1 MAKKMMLKVVIL
13 VSLLILQLADSQE
26 TSVMENVIEG
36 ANYRQGRIYARG
48 HAGLAARDAIAFH
61 QALLLASSSDCRKK
75 DLFGFSFWR
84 RFFLKL
90 HSEPP
95 NKPFFI
101 YKIPDVGN
109 TIDHLQMDKPRD
121 VRRGATRFKQPSGH
135 KLFSCLA
142 GVGADAG
149 GDFVQS
155 AKSKKERLRKLSALG
170 TASSS
175 FQNCEMGC
183 DVSDREDE
191 LPSKRFKLPKKFF
204 DDCNGVDHASVPRKL
219 RSAMKKRN
227 RESASP
233 SIPNSKKLN
242 HTMSGIESPKRD
254 GVNKPKPYL
263 KQGGSDRSLRETVSG
278 DITKDE
284 EEVVETLYALAGLF
298 PNNDAN
304 DNSKLDT
311 ESLDANPSAL
321 PEFKETP
328 TPAFEGLIHYSLLA
342 NLLFHNSAI
351 VVGRLLIYV
360 VVLDSAVG
368 NDKLGSICPL
378 KATKASSPSSVER
391 LAKETDQVDSLN
403 KSSTQSEPELPNS
416 RKFCTNSDD
425 SVPHELNIS
434 SVSAI
439 VEECNEKPTAN
450 VVKFSVPS
458 DLSLDS
464 RLKQPVQKE
473 SSIFGRKPETAL
485 ELGKTMGS
493 QVEVHNM
500 VQESK
505 KNGIIHA
512 CSEDFFNIGPVLWPG
527 LSSNVSH
534 GARND
539 SPSSSSQSPAAKIPA
554 WLDAAL
560 STSRASVQNV
570 SSFGK
575 VKRTINLLTVTN
587 VLNGRRTWKK
597 CAAHVYISH
606 LIQAL
611 QNSEN
616 KDKLQPN
623 EMRQHE
629 GSKQVALLGA
639 NIYTKVKN
647 GIVSAS
653 SIDISSAEK
662 RPNEAKNGILEQ
674 KKLYQDQP
682 ESAMGSRAYPSPKQ
696 SFDFLSL
703 SAGGGGLETND
714 SFSRARNGM
723 EPSSQSQ
730 VPYIQSLMQH
740 HTLIP
745 FSLPQSHFSSS
756 SCPNNPSAAQQKWD
770 LLLHFVVVTQ

>member
-1 MAKKMMLKVVIL
+1 
-13 VSLLILQLADSQE
+13 
-26 TSVMENVIEG
+26 
-36 ANYRQGRIYARG
+36 
-48 HAGLAARDAIAFH
+48 
-61 QALLLASSSDCRKK
+61 
-75 DLFGFSFWR
+75 
-84 RFFLKL
+84 
-90 HSEPP
+90 
-95 NKPFFI
+95 
-101 YKIPDVGN
+101 
-109 TIDHLQMDKPRD
+109 MDKPRD

-142 GVGADAG
+142 GVGAGAG

-175 FQNCEMGC
+175 FQDCEMGC

-242 HTMSGIESPKRD
+242 HAMSGIESRKRD

-321 PEFKETP
+321 PESKETP
-328 TPAFEGLIHYSLLA
+328 TPAFE
-342 NLLFHNSAI
+342 
-351 VVGRLLIYV
+351 
-360 VVLDSAVG
+360 VG
-368 NDKLGSICPL
+368 NDKSGSICPL
-378 KATKASSPSSVER
+378 KATEASSPSSVER

-416 RKFCTNSDD
+416 RKFCITSDD
-425 SVPHELNIS
+425 SVPHDLNIS

-450 VVKFSVPS
+450 VVNFSVPS

-464 RLKQPVQKE
+464 RKLKQPVQKE
-473 SSIFGRKPETAL
+473 SSIFGSKPETAL

-505 KNGIIHA
+505 KN
-512 CSEDFFNIGPVLWPG
+512 GPVLWPG

-575 VKRTINLLTVTN
+575 VTN
-587 VLNGRRTWKK
+587 VLNGRRMWKK

-611 QNSEN
+611 KNSESE
-616 KDKLQPN
+616 DKLQPN
-623 EMRQHE
+623 EMRLHE

-682 ESAMGSRAYPSPKQ
+682 QCAMGSRAYPSPKQ

-730 VPYIQSLMQH
+730 VPYIHSLMQH

-745 FSLPQSHFSSS
+745 LSLPQSHFSPS
-756 SCPNNPSAAQQKWD
+756 SCPNNPSAAQQAQLQLPPYHVNPFCGPQASPTALTKQQPQQQHLQLQQQQQQQQRLWAAQLVAQYRPVGTTAPAVHFPSWQNGRQETMLIPCGQAVMSPSPSTVD
-770 LLLHFVVVTQ
+770 LVGPKYAPLSQQQQQQLMAVTSSFPPGRVKRQDHHLPSVYEESGGGFRAGSALPLQLLCSERL

>member
-1 MAKKMMLKVVIL
+1 MW
-13 VSLLILQLADSQE
+13 
-26 TSVMENVIEG
+26 
-36 ANYRQGRIYARG
+36 
-48 HAGLAARDAIAFH
+48 
-61 QALLLASSSDCRKK
+61 LASSSDCRKK

-84 RFFLKL
+84 RFFLEL

-95 NKPFFI
+95 NKPFLI
-101 YKIPDVGN
+101 YKIPDVSN

-142 GVGADAG
+142 GVGAGAG

-175 FQNCEMGC
+175 FQDCEMGC

-242 HTMSGIESPKRD
+242 HAMSGIESPKRD
-254 GVNKPKPYL
+254 G

-321 PEFKETP
+321 PESKETP
-328 TPAFEGLIHYSLLA
+328 TPAFE
-342 NLLFHNSAI
+342 
-351 VVGRLLIYV
+351 
-360 VVLDSAVG
+360 VG
-368 NDKLGSICPL
+368 NDKSGSICPL
-378 KATKASSPSSVER
+378 KATEASSPSSVER

-416 RKFCTNSDD
+416 RKFCITSDD
-425 SVPHELNIS
+425 SVPHDLNIS

-450 VVKFSVPS
+450 VVNFSVPS

-464 RLKQPVQKE
+464 RKLKQPVQKE
-473 SSIFGRKPETAL
+473 SSIFGSKPETAL

-505 KNGIIHA
+505 KN
-512 CSEDFFNIGPVLWPG
+512 GPVLWPG

-575 VKRTINLLTVTN
+575 
-587 VLNGRRTWKK
+587 
-597 CAAHVYISH
+597 
-606 LIQAL
+606 AL
-611 QNSEN
+611 KNSESE
-616 KDKLQPN
+616 DKLQPN
-623 EMRQHE
+623 EMRLHE

-682 ESAMGSRAYPSPKQ
+682 QCAMGSRAYPSPKQ

-730 VPYIQSLMQH
+730 VPYIHSLMQH

-745 FSLPQSHFSSS
+745 LSLPQSRFSPS
-756 SCPNNPSAAQQKWD
+756 SCPNNPSAAQQD
-770 LLLHFVVVTQ
+770 SIQYIQQIQYIQRLVGSAISESIES

>member
-1 MAKKMMLKVVIL
+1 
-13 VSLLILQLADSQE
+13 
-26 TSVMENVIEG
+26 
-36 ANYRQGRIYARG
+36 
-48 HAGLAARDAIAFH
+48 
-61 QALLLASSSDCRKK
+61 
-75 DLFGFSFWR
+75 
-84 RFFLKL
+84 
-90 HSEPP
+90 
-95 NKPFFI
+95 
-101 YKIPDVGN
+101 
-109 TIDHLQMDKPRD
+109 
-121 VRRGATRFKQPSGH
+121 
-135 KLFSCLA
+135 
-142 GVGADAG
+142 
-149 GDFVQS
+149 
-155 AKSKKERLRKLSALG
+155 
-170 TASSS
+170 
-175 FQNCEMGC
+175 
-183 DVSDREDE
+183 
-191 LPSKRFKLPKKFF
+191 
-204 DDCNGVDHASVPRKL
+204 
-219 RSAMKKRN
+219 MKKRN

-242 HTMSGIESPKRD
+242 HTISGIESPKRD

-321 PEFKETP
+321 PESKETP
-328 TPAFEGLIHYSLLA
+328 TPAFE
-342 NLLFHNSAI
+342 
-351 VVGRLLIYV
+351 
-360 VVLDSAVG
+360 VG
-368 NDKLGSICPL
+368 NDKSGSICPL
-378 KATKASSPSSVER
+378 KATEASSPSSVER
-391 LAKETDQVDSLN
+391 LAKETDQADSLN
-403 KSSTQSEPELPNS
+403 QSSTQSEPELPNS
-416 RKFCTNSDD
+416 RKFCITSDD
-425 SVPHELNIS
+425 SVPHDLNIS

-450 VVKFSVPS
+450 VVNFSVPS

-464 RLKQPVQKE
+464 RLKQPVQE
-473 SSIFGRKPETAL
+473 SSISGRKPGTAL

-493 QVEVHNM
+493 QVEVQNM

-554 WLDAAL
+554 WMDAAL

-575 VKRTINLLTVTN
+575 VTN

-611 QNSEN
+611 QNSES

-623 EMRQHE
+623 EMRLHE

-682 ESAMGSRAYPSPKQ
+682 GSAMGSRAYPSPKQ

-730 VPYIQSLMQH
+730 VPYIHSLMQH
-740 HTLIP
+740 HTLVP
-745 FSLPQSHFSSS
+745 LSLPQSHFSSS
-756 SCPNNPSAAQQKWD
+756 SCPNNPSAAQQAQLQLPPYHCNPFCGPQASPTALTKQQPQQQHLQLQQQQQRLWAAHMVAQYRPVGTTAPAVHFPSWQNGRQETMLIPCGQAVMSPSPSTLD
-770 LLLHFVVVTQ
+770 LVGPKYAPLSQQQQQQLMAVTSSFPPGRVKRQDHHLPSVYEESGGGFRAGSALPLQLLCSERL

>member
-1 MAKKMMLKVVIL
+1 
-13 VSLLILQLADSQE
+13 
-26 TSVMENVIEG
+26 
-36 ANYRQGRIYARG
+36 
-48 HAGLAARDAIAFH
+48 
-61 QALLLASSSDCRKK
+61 
-75 DLFGFSFWR
+75 
-84 RFFLKL
+84 
-90 HSEPP
+90 
-95 NKPFFI
+95 
-101 YKIPDVGN
+101 
-109 TIDHLQMDKPRD
+109 MDKPRD
-121 VRRGATRFKQPSGH
+121 VKRGATRFKQPSGH
-135 KLFSCLA
+135 KLFPCLA
-142 GVGADAG
+142 GVGAGAGAG

-175 FQNCEMGC
+175 FQDCEMGC

-321 PEFKETP
+321 PESKETP
-328 TPAFEGLIHYSLLA
+328 TPAFE
-342 NLLFHNSAI
+342 
-351 VVGRLLIYV
+351 
-360 VVLDSAVG
+360 VG
-368 NDKLGSICPL
+368 NDKSGSICPL
-378 KATKASSPSSVER
+378 KATEASSPSSVER
-391 LAKETDQVDSLN
+391 LAKETDQADSLN

-416 RKFCTNSDD
+416 RKFCITSDD
-425 SVPHELNIS
+425 SVPHDLNIS

-450 VVKFSVPS
+450 VVNFSVPS

-473 SSIFGRKPETAL
+473 SSISGRKPGTAL

-554 WLDAAL
+554 WMDAAL

-575 VKRTINLLTVTN
+575 VTN
-587 VLNGRRTWKK
+587 VLNGRRMWKK

-611 QNSEN
+611 QNSES

-623 EMRQHE
+623 EMRLHE

-682 ESAMGSRAYPSPKQ
+682 GSAMGSRAYPSPKQ
-696 SFDFLSL
+696 VKLNIVFTIGLSL
-703 SAGGGGLETND
+703 KI
-714 SFSRARNGM
+714 F
-723 EPSSQSQ
+723 
-730 VPYIQSLMQH
+730 
-740 HTLIP
+740 
-745 FSLPQSHFSSS
+745 
-756 SCPNNPSAAQQKWD
+756 
-770 LLLHFVVVTQ
+770 